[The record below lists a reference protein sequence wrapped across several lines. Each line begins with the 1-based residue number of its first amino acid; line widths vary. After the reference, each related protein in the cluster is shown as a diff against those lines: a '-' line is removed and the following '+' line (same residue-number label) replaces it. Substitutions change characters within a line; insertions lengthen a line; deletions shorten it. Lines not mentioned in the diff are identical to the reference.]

1 MDTAYSG
8 ITILEGD
15 DVTLSCTSSQSDFEI
30 QWSYKDSNISSSPQ
44 YQFNSSSYNHDLTII
59 NANITDSG
67 QYTCAFVLRNETIDQ
82 QSIILTVVPSEYDF
96 S

>member
-8 ITILEGD
+8 ITILKGD
-15 DVTLSCTSSQSDFEI
+15 DVTLSCTSSQSDFEL
-30 QWSYKDSNISSSPQ
+30 QWSYNDSNISSSPQ

-67 QYTCAFVLRNETIDQ
+67 QYTCAFVLRNEIIDQ